1 MDHTPYLILGS
12 LTSSVWVQVGEL
24 VLAFALSAV
33 IGLEREVRQ
42 KAAGLRTYTLV
53 GTGAA
58 LFMIVSK
65 YGFNDVLAHDLVRHD
80 PARVAAGIV
89 TGIGFIGAGLIFVR
103 RDAVQGLTTAAII
116 WVTAAIGTAAG
127 AGMWLVA
134 VTATALHL
142 VVVLVFPFFVHRL
155 PRTSRT
161 EVFIRVVYRL
171 RRGILRDIL
180 TECTSQGFAVV
191 GARTREDEAD
201 LERRR
206 AVEVSL
212 ELEGSKPP
220 TQLADSLHEIEG
232 VLEVHAV
239 DSSGDDY

>member
-1 MDHTPYLILGS
+1 MNHTPYLILGS

-65 YGFNDVLAHDLVRHD
+65 YGFNDVLAHDLIRHD

-116 WVTAAIGTAAG
+116 WVTAAVGTAAG

-232 VLEVHAV
+232 VLEVYAV
-239 DSSGDDY
+239 DSPGDDY

>member
-1 MDHTPYLILGS
+1 M
-12 LTSSVWVQVGEL
+12 TSPGWTQVGEL
-24 VLAFALSAV
+24 VLAFILSAT

-53 GTGAA
+53 GTGSA

-65 YGFNDVLAHDLVRHD
+65 YGFADVLFHDLIRHD

-116 WVTAAIGTAAG
+116 WVTAAVGTAAG
-127 AGMWLVA
+127 AGLWLIAVA
-134 VTATALHL
+134 MTILHL
-142 VVVLVFPFFVHRL
+142 VVVLVFPLFVRRL

-212 ELEGSKPP
+212 DLEGREPP
-220 TQLADSLHEIEG
+220 TRLADSLQEIEG
-232 VLEVHAV
+232 VLEVHAI
-239 DSSGDDY
+239 DTLSDDY